1 VLPNETPRRIPVPD
15 KRTDNLMDGRAV
27 AARIQRS
34 LEPRI
39 TALRKQG
46 VVPTLA
52 IVFAANDERTDAY
65 IRAKQDAAA
74 RLGIAVQIHA
84 FPAGME
90 LTGALTDAI
99 TDANGDPAV
108 HGIIVQLPLPA
119 GVDEDTIL
127 NVVAPE
133 KDVDG
138 LTSTNE
144 AALDAG
150 RELFTPATPLAILQL
165 LSTYH
170 IPLDGTTVAVVG
182 QGRLVGA
189 PLAAMLRNRGA
200 IVRTA
205 DETTPDIASVTKG
218 ADVVVVATGTP
229 NLITPAHIDGR
240 SILIDAGLTNV
251 DGTLVGDVSDEAK
264 QVARLA
270 TPAVGGV
277 GPVTVASLLANVV
290 LAAEYQALQ
299 RIG

>member
-1 VLPNETPRRIPVPD
+1 
-15 KRTDNLMDGRAV
+15 MDGRAV

-39 TALRKQG
+39 SALRKQG
-46 VVPTLA
+46 IVPTLT
-52 IVFAANDERTDAY
+52 IVFAASDERTDAY

-84 FPAGME
+84 FPAGMATDE

-108 HGIIVQLPLPA
+108 HGIIVQLPLPE

-165 LSTYH
+165 LSTYQ

-205 DETTPDIASVTKG
+205 DETTPDITSVTKG

-229 NLITPAHIDGR
+229 NLITPAHVDSR

-251 DGTLVGDVSDEAK
+251 DGALVGDVSDEAK